1 MAQTINIDGK
11 EYDVES
17 LNDTAKN
24 QVMNLRVADSKLAQL
39 QQEIALVQTARNT
52 YAQVLAANLP
62 ATN

>member
-1 MAQTINIDGK
+1 MAQTISIDGK
-11 EYDVES
+11 EYDVET

-24 QVMNLRVADSKLAQL
+24 QVMNLRVADARLAQL

-62 ATN
+62 KGE